1 MMAAA
6 RILKVS
12 QPTVS
17 TLVARLEKQHGTE
30 LFFRRGRRLELTPLG
45 TQLLDVT
52 YRLFEL
58 EQEAS
63 DLLGGERGMTRGHL
77 RVSAVGPF
85 NVMPILASFIKRF
98 PGMRVRMSVGDSR
111 DVVQKILGYGAD
123 VGVLVHAEQDPRLH
137 LLPLRKQRIVIMV
150 PTSHP
155 LARRRSIKLRDLEGQ
170 PFIMREQ
177 GSTTREVLEQS
188 LNSNGVRV
196 RVVVEIGSRE
206 SIREAVAAG
215 IGLGAVSEIAFIPD
229 PRIVAL
235 PVENADIFTYSHI
248 ICLNERRTARVIAA
262 FLAEAHA
269 MAERWVSP
277 RRIGR
282 SAT

>member
-1 MMAAA
+1 MAAA

-17 TLVARLEKQHGTE
+17 TLVARVERQHGTE
-30 LFFRRGRRLELTPLG
+30 LFFRCGRRLELTPLG

-63 DLLGGERGMTRGHL
+63 DLLGAERGMTRGHL

-111 DVVQKILGYGAD
+111 DVVQRILGYGAD
-123 VGVLVHAEQDPRLH
+123 VGVLVHAEQDPRLY
-137 LLPLRKQRIVIMV
+137 LPPLPKLRIIIMV
-150 PTSHP
+150 PISHP
-155 LARRRSIKLRDLEGQ
+155 LGRRRSVKLRDLEANHSSCANRAQQRGK
-170 PFIMREQ
+170 
-177 GSTTREVLEQS
+177 SS
-188 LNSNGVRV
+188 SNTQCQRGACT
-196 RVVVEIGSRE
+196 GSRGDWQ
-206 SIREAVAAG
+206 SRVDSRGGGGRHRAGRRFRRSPLSRIRASWRFRSRTRMYSPTP
-215 IGLGAVSEIAFIPD
+215 IVS
-229 PRIVAL
+229 
-235 PVENADIFTYSHI
+235 
-248 ICLNERRTARVIAA
+248 LNERRSARVIAA

-269 MAERWVSP
+269 MAESWLSP
-277 RRIGR
+277 QGAGR
-282 SAT
+282 STT